1 MQNEE
6 QQNKERQNKKQ
17 QTAKSQRTARAQL
30 LAMSGVSMFLLT
42 VLMLFSGEQSVNAFS
57 NAQTMVLQNAN
68 VEVHSIQI
76 QSAYQKQQKVYGLV
90 ESASQVDVGFELSGS
105 INELM
110 VLEGAFVKQ
119 GQVLASLD
127 LKRLNAQKA
136 QLNASL
142 NRAKADAEISQL
154 SVNRVKE
161 LVKVKL
167 DSTQNLDQANARLKA
182 ANAVVKEVEAS
193 LQALDVEIQKSKLVA
208 PFDGQV
214 LRQLQDLGAVVNA
227 GQAVFTLV
235 ANTQLEARFG
245 LPTHTAFGIKV
256 GQLFT
261 IDANEMPI
269 NGRVQSIAQQRNR
282 AMRTI
287 DAVFSLETDN
297 KPYLMTGDI
306 VSISVSNQVEKKGAW
321 VPVSSLANGVR
332 GLWTLYVAEQAQGGY
347 LVKSRTVAVEYLDDD
362 RAYITGAIS
371 DGDRVIVNGLQ
382 RLTPNQIIA
391 NISETNLSLGN

>member
-6 QQNKERQNKKQ
+6 QQNKKQ
-17 QTAKSQRTARAQL
+17 QTAKSHRTARVQL

-193 LQALDVEIQKSKLVA
+193 LQALDVEMQKSKLVA

-227 GQAVFTLV
+227 GQAVLTLV

-261 IDANEMPI
+261 IDANEIPI

-347 LVKSRTVAVEYLDDD
+347 LVKSRTVAVEYLEDD

>member
-161 LVKVKL
+161 LVRAKL

-193 LQALDVEIQKSKLVA
+193 LQALDVEMQKSKLVA

-227 GQAVFTLV
+227 GQAVLTLV

-261 IDANEMPI
+261 IDANEIPI

-347 LVKSRTVAVEYLDDD
+347 LVKSRTVAVEYLEDD

>member
-6 QQNKERQNKKQ
+6 QQNKKQ
-17 QTAKSQRTARAQL
+17 QTAKSHRTARVQL

-193 LQALDVEIQKSKLVA
+193 LQALDVEMQKSKLVA

-227 GQAVFTLV
+227 GQTVLTLV

-261 IDANEMPI
+261 IDANEIPI

-347 LVKSRTVAVEYLDDD
+347 LVKSRTVAVEYLEDD

-391 NISETNLSLGN
+391 NISETKLSLGN

>member
-6 QQNKERQNKKQ
+6 QQNKKQ
-17 QTAKSQRTARAQL
+17 QTAKSHRTARVQL

-347 LVKSRTVAVEYLDDD
+347 LVKSRTVAVEYLEDD

-391 NISETNLSLGN
+391 NISETKLSLGN

>member
-6 QQNKERQNKKQ
+6 QQNKEP
-17 QTAKSQRTARAQL
+17 QTAKSHRTARVQL

-105 INELM
+105 IDELM

-161 LVKVKL
+161 LVRAKL

-347 LVKSRTVAVEYLDDD
+347 IVKSRTVAVEYLEDD
-362 RAYITGAIS
+362 RAYITGAINQ
-371 DGDRVIVNGLQ
+371 GDRVILNGLQ

-391 NISETNLSLGN
+391 NVSETNLSLGN

>member
-6 QQNKERQNKKQ
+6 QQNKKQ
-17 QTAKSQRTARAQL
+17 QTAKSHRTARVQL

-193 LQALDVEIQKSKLVA
+193 LQALDVEMQKSKLVA

-261 IDANEMPI
+261 IDANEIPI

-347 LVKSRTVAVEYLDDD
+347 LVKSRTVAVEYLEDD

-391 NISETNLSLGN
+391 NISETKLSLGN

>member
-6 QQNKERQNKKQ
+6 QQNKEP
-17 QTAKSQRTARAQL
+17 QTAKSHRTARVQL

-347 LVKSRTVAVEYLDDD
+347 IVKSRTVAVEYLEDD
-362 RAYITGAIS
+362 RAYITGAINQ
-371 DGDRVIVNGLQ
+371 GDRVIVNGLQ

>member
-6 QQNKERQNKKQ
+6 QQNKKQ
-17 QTAKSQRTARAQL
+17 QTAKSHRTARVQL

-161 LVKVKL
+161 LVRAKL

-193 LQALDVEIQKSKLVA
+193 LQALDVEMQKSKLVA

-227 GQAVFTLV
+227 GQAVLTLV

-261 IDANEMPI
+261 IDANEIPI